1 MKTIE
6 QELGQVVQHLMLY
19 SSFTRN
25 LGLLNGKMG
34 FILFFFK
41 YAKFT
46 KKRLYKIFAEELI
59 KEIYKDISQN
69 EPIDFENGLCGI
81 AWGFSY
87 LIQNKFIEANEDEVL
102 KELDIKIL
110 EKDVRQITDYSLET
124 GLKGIAYYVI
134 SRYNHRKGEHPLIH
148 YKYIKELVESLTRNE
163 GKDKEI
169 ELLVNKLKEVESS
182 KERNMEL
189 PLLDNL
195 IDNVKFSKK
204 KLFKTNREDG
214 IARNGYTGIAFKL
227 IKTLQHEKKSIYI

>member
-1 MKTIE
+1 MKRTE
-6 QELGQVVQHLMLY
+6 KELKEVVQHLMLY

-34 FILFFFK
+34 FILLFFK
-41 YAKFT
+41 YADFT
-46 KKRLYKIFAEELI
+46 KERLYKTFAEELI
-59 KEIYKDISQN
+59 QEIYEDISQN

-81 AWGFSY
+81 AWGICY
-87 LIQNKFIEANEDEVL
+87 LVQNGFVKANEDEVL

-110 EKDVRQITDYSLET
+110 EKDVRRVTDYSLET

-148 YKYIKELVESLTRNE
+148 YKYIKELVKSLIKNE
-163 GKDKEI
+163 GKDREI
-169 ELLVNKLKEVESS
+169 ELLVNKLKEIESS
-182 KERNMEL
+182 EERNMEL

-195 IDNVKFSKK
+195 IDNIKFSIK
-204 KLFKTNREDG
+204 KLFKTNRENG